1 MVMSTAMKW
10 SMSSVLSSAIG
21 IGLLSFSVAST
32 AAPIVFGANL
42 RSSQEVPA
50 VVSPGTGSATVSLD
64 GSLLSIALTFAGLTS
79 NTVFAHIHC
88 CAAAG
93 ANGPVAI
100 DFGAAFPVGVTFGT
114 FSATYDLA
122 SAATFTTGFRTANPN
137 FQTAFTTG
145 LLAGNAYINVHT
157 ANNRGGEI
165 RGQIPV
171 PTSLALLLPGLLGLG
186 LMRSKKS

>member
-1 MVMSTAMKW
+1 MSNLVKF
-10 SMSSVLSSAIG
+10 SVRSALSSAIG
-21 IGLLSFSVAST
+21 LGLLGIAASSS

-42 RSSQEVPA
+42 SPRQEVPA
-50 VVSPGTGSATVSLD
+50 VTSPGSGSATVTLD
-64 GSLLSIALTFAGLTS
+64 GTLLSVALSFSGLTS

-100 DFGAAFPVGVTFGT
+100 DFGAAFPIGVTAGT
-114 FSATYDLA
+114 FSGTFDLLSAT
-122 SAATFTTGFRTANPN
+122 TFTNGFRTANPN
-137 FQTAFTTG
+137 FQTTFVNG

-157 ANNRGGEI
+157 VNNRGGEI
-165 RGQIPV
+165 RGQIPL

-186 LMRSKKS
+186 LMRVKLRA

>member
-1 MVMSTAMKW
+1 MNKLFKFSVG
-10 SMSSVLSSAIG
+10 SVLSSAIG
-21 IGLLSFSVAST
+21 LGLLGFVATAS

-50 VVSPGTGSATVSLD
+50 VVSAGTGSATVTLD
-64 GSLLSIALTFAGLTS
+64 GTLLSIALSFSGLTS

-100 DFGAAFPVGVTFGT
+100 DFGAAFPVGVTFGS

-122 SAATFTTGFRTANPN
+122 SAATFTTGFRTANPS
-137 FQTAFTTG
+137 FQTAFTNG

-157 ANNRGGEI
+157 VNNRSGEI
-165 RGQIPV
+165 RGQIPL
-171 PTSLALLLPGLLGLG
+171 PTSLALLVPGLLGLG
-186 LMRSKKS
+186 LMRAKSRV

>member
-1 MVMSTAMKW
+1 MSKLVKF
-10 SMSSVLSSAIG
+10 SVRSALSSAIG
-21 IGLLSFSVAST
+21 LGMLGIAASSS

-42 RSSQEVPA
+42 RPGQEVPA
-50 VVSPGTGSATVSLD
+50 VVSPGSGSATVTLD
-64 GSLLSIALTFAGLTS
+64 GTLLSVALSFSGLTS

-100 DFGAAFPVGVTFGT
+100 DFGAAFPIGVTAGT
-114 FSATYDLA
+114 FSGTFDLLSAT
-122 SAATFTTGFRTANPN
+122 TFTNGFRTANPN
-137 FQTAFTTG
+137 FQTAFVNG

-157 ANNRGGEI
+157 VNNRGGEI
-165 RGQIPV
+165 RGQIPL

-186 LMRSKKS
+186 LMRVKSRA